1 MKIII
6 PKSSR
11 VVKTKEERGEK
22 QDLKRKNGN
31 RQWGHAVENARQAK
45 DRKKQAR
52 TDRKLR
58 LKRAKKLNRKVDR
71 MLAVSCF
78 AVCLA
83 AALME
88 AEKTIKE
95 KKS

>member
-11 VVKTKEERGEK
+11 VTETKEERGEK
-22 QDLKRKNGN
+22 QVLKRKN
-31 RQWGHAVENARQAK
+31 
-45 DRKKQAR
+45 
-52 TDRKLR
+52 DRKLR
-58 LKRAKKLNRKVDR
+58 LKRAKKRREKLNKKVDG

-78 AVCLA
+78 AVCVA

-88 AEKTIKE
+88 AERAVKK